1 MMSGFGNPG
10 GLLLVSL
17 YLFIF
22 QSIVAILGW
31 KLKEKREKLLNW
43 NILIGL
49 FPLLFNIELL
59 VHRYNDVL
67 DIWNNF
73 DWMLTFF
80 CICAV
85 LNIFFWM
92 LSFLS
97 RLNLLNSR
105 WYFLVYI
112 NVIGSWIFL
121 ILI

>member
-85 LNIFFWM
+85 LNIWQ
-92 LSFLS
+92 SKT
-97 RLNLLNSR
+97 
-105 WYFLVYI
+105 
-112 NVIGSWIFL
+112 
-121 ILI
+121 